1 MALQIRRGL
10 ETCSPRKYFN
20 PGSRKCRRVFS
31 VNKYEGYISK
41 SALFIFSISSVTGK
55 VQLVLL
61 NQTSVSCGK
70 LYIHL

>member
-20 PGSRKCRRVFS
+20 EITKCRRVFS

-41 SALFIFSISSVTGK
+41 CALFIFSISSVTGK